1 MRPGRFAARLGASA
15 ERRTERAR
23 ANILA
28 RSTEPS
34 SAEPVDLPFTGLE
47 MKEKAMLNVTAAARV
62 YLNDLLEQADAP
74 PECAVRILVE
84 SGKLSAAIDRERDGD
99 STFAHEGNTVLVL
112 DQEAADVLLDRTLDV
127 NPDSSKLVV
136 A

>member
-1 MRPGRFAARLGASA
+1 
-15 ERRTERAR
+15 
-23 ANILA
+23 
-28 RSTEPS
+28 
-34 SAEPVDLPFTGLE
+34 
-47 MKEKAMLNVTAAARV
+47 MKEKAMLNVTAAARG

-112 DQEAADVLLDRTLDV
+112 DQEVADVLVGRTLDV
-127 NPDSSKLVV
+127 NPGSAKLVV
-136 A
+136 G